1 MLTTTHLHLAL
12 RLRMSGAT
20 LSPHP
25 PICLHGVDRE
35 KLGTY
40 LCTEGSIKGDVEN
53 QPSGLL

>member
-1 MLTTTHLHLAL
+1 
-12 RLRMSGAT
+12 MSGAT